1 MKRIILLCC
10 LILVLGMAF
19 SGCKK
24 ATKGSSNSSVTT
36 TKTSNSQA
44 DPLKELTD
52 KLKEEELQNQ
62 KKEDLVKEFGERWV
76 NFSSVDERNASVKEF
91 LTKECIKANG
101 IDVPVHAE
109 FETVGKITNV
119 YQSTEE
125 EDSYIV
131 FGTEEAKGNRNTIVL
146 NVELESSGTDFLV
159 SKIVVN
165 YVRQAY

>member
-10 LILVLGMAF
+10 LILGLGMAF

-24 ATKGSSNSSVTT
+24 ATKGSSSSTVST
-36 TKTSNSQA
+36 TKESSTQP
-44 DPLKELTD
+44 DPFKELTD
-52 KLKEEELQNQ
+52 KLKKEEQQNQ
-62 KKEDLVKEFGERWV
+62 KKQDLVKEFGERWV
-76 NFSSVDERNASVKEF
+76 NFSSVDDRNASVKEF
-91 LTKECIKANG
+91 LTKECIEANG

-125 EDSYIV
+125 EDSYII

-146 NVELESSGTDFLV
+146 KVELESSGTDFLV